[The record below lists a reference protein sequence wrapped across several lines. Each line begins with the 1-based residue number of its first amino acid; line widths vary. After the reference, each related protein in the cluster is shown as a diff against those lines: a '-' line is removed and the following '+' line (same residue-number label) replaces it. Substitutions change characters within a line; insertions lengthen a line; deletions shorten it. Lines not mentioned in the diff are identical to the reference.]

1 MSLWLEKPPLLPKKI
16 ELLLAARAKV
26 LLISEK
32 PNEALKN
39 LIKTSDSGITHRS
52 RSWKLDDFANIT
64 LAIGDFDTRS
74 DAEIFSGQAR
84 ESNLSVHIINE
95 ADLSDFQFGSIVNRS
110 PVIVAVSSDSHA
122 PALEATIRKR
132 IEMMLPLSLA
142 EWAKRAKAIS
152 QILTESVPDLKTQ
165 KLIWDR
171 FSQTAFKDPVEK
183 IDDFIRSAAKMGRI
197 YKSGSVTLVGAG
209 PGDSEL
215 LTLKSV
221 RALQSADVILFD
233 RLVSDQVLELAR
245 RKAKRMLVGK
255 RGGQASCRQ
264 DDINALMVKLA
275 KQGKNVVRLKSG
287 DPMIFGRAG
296 EELAILKNE
305 GIETAVI
312 PGITAAMA
320 AASRL
325 GISLTHRDC
334 SQSVKF
340 ITAHSR
346 HGELPDLDWK
356 SCADSQTTLIVY
368 MGAKTAPKLAEALI
382 AQGSSPKLPVIIAK
396 GVSRADEEV
405 TYHHL
410 EDFLKIE
417 INRDMPVLL
426 GIGRVFEQGCI
437 ISASKTNQNTL
448 SGDTRFLSA

>member
-1 MSLWLEKPPLLPKKI
+1 
-16 ELLLAARAKV
+16 
-26 LLISEK
+26 
-32 PNEALKN
+32 
-39 LIKTSDSGITHRS
+39 
-52 RSWKLDDFANIT
+52 
-64 LAIGDFDTRS
+64 
-74 DAEIFSGQAR
+74 
-84 ESNLSVHIINE
+84 
-95 ADLSDFQFGSIVNRS
+95 LSDFQFGSIVNRS
-110 PVIVAVSSDSHA
+110 PVIVSISTDGAA
-122 PALEATIRKR
+122 PILAQSLRER
-132 IEMMLPLSLA
+132 IEMMLPASTA
-142 EWAKRAKAIS
+142 EWAKRAKSIGPTLHAAIPDSKTRKRIWDDFSQRAIS
-152 QILTESVPDLKTQ
+152 
-165 KLIWDR
+165 
-171 FSQTAFKDPVEK
+171 DPVEK
-183 IDDFIRSAAKMGRI
+183 IDSFFKSALKFQKLSEPGC
-197 YKSGSVTLVGAG
+197 VTLVGAG
-209 PGDSEL
+209 PGDAEL
-215 LTLKSV
+215 LTLKAV

-233 RLVSDQVLELAR
+233 RLVSDEVLELAQ

-296 EELAILKNE
+296 EEIAILENE
-305 GIETAVI
+305 GIETTVI

-346 HGELPDLDWK
+346 HGELPELDWK
-356 SCADSQTTLIVY
+356 SCADPQTTLMVY
-368 MGAKTAPKLAEALI
+368 MGAKTAPKLAAALI
-382 AQGSSPKLPVIIAK
+382 SKGASPKLPVMIAK
-396 GVSRADEEV
+396 GVSRDNEEV

-426 GIGRVFEQGCI
+426 GIGRVFEQACI
-437 ISASKTNQNTL
+437 ISAPKTNQNTL
-448 SGDTRFLSA
+448 SGDTRFLSACWSTI